1 MKTIKQ
7 TNIDLYIQKA
17 FEQFEECPWLSWTE
31 VLQSI
36 AEEYETRQP
45 WNHKKQII
53 EAVNDMR
60 GE

>member
-1 MKTIKQ
+1 MKTINKA
-7 TNIDLYIQKA
+7 NIELYIQKA

-36 AEEYETRQP
+36 AEEYETREP
-45 WNHKKQII
+45 WNYKKQII
-53 EAVNDMR
+53 ETVNNMR